1 MKKYTF
7 LAVFAV
13 FLMLT
18 VSVFAEENK
27 LIDFNTLV
35 DNNDG
40 ENKET
45 MIDFSD
51 VAGTRYTDEEKA
63 QMVTSLY
70 VPNWEV
76 HLTSSSRS
84 VENDSKSFVRAVTV
98 NQEASRFAGE
108 QVMGIRVHFPM
119 GNFNGYAFV
128 KPPFQIP
135 AYATSKFVED
145 AERGEQ
151 YTGYGVLKN
160 VGVVKQ
166 VRVWAYGMNYPMGLY
181 VTIRDENEV
190 KQSYFMGYLNFE
202 GWKELIWENPNYISD
217 VRNRAVKREP
227 LYPKSAPSVTI
238 DSIVIYRDA
247 MIEGGDFISYVK
259 DVTVVYDLAI
269 LEGVDV
275 DINHEQTW
283 GILEQREEQRRK
295 FELLRLGDQQ
305 VLRYLEEGK
314 MHKDSDTPADG
325 EADATP

>member
-13 FLMLT
+13 FFMLT

-35 DNNDG
+35 DNYQG
-40 ENKET
+40 ENQET
-45 MIDFSD
+45 LVDFSD
-51 VAGTRYTDEEKA
+51 IAGTRYTEAEKA
-63 QMVTSLY
+63 QMITSLY

-76 HLTSSSRS
+76 ELTSSSQS
-84 VENDSKSFVRAVTV
+84 VQNDAKSFVRPVTV
-98 NQEASRFAGE
+98 NAEASRFPNE

-128 KPPFQIP
+128 KPPFQVP
-135 AYATSKFVED
+135 AYATSKFVEN
-145 AERGEQ
+145 AERGDQ
-151 YTGYGVLKN
+151 FTGFGVLKN

-181 VTIRDENEV
+181 VTVRDENEV
-190 KQSYFMGYLNFE
+190 KQSYFLGYLNFE
-202 GWKELIWENPNYISD
+202 GWKEMVWENPNYIAD
-217 VRNRAVKREP
+217 VRNRQVKREP
-227 LYPKSAPSVTI
+227 LYPKSAPSLTI

-247 MIEGGDFISYVK
+247 MQEGGDFISYVK

-283 GILEQREEQRRK
+283 GILERREEERRK

-305 VLRYLEEGK
+305 VLRYLEESK
-314 MHKDSDTPADG
+314 MHKEAEAPA
-325 EADATP
+325 EDATTP

>member
-13 FLMLT
+13 FFMLT
-18 VSVFAEENK
+18 VAVFAEENK
-27 LIDFNTLV
+27 LIDFNTLI
-35 DNNDG
+35 DNYQG
-40 ENKET
+40 ENQET
-45 MIDFSD
+45 LIDFSD
-51 VAGTRYTDEEKA
+51 IAGTRYTDAEKA
-63 QMVTSLY
+63 QMITSLY

-76 HLTSSSRS
+76 QLTSSSRS
-84 VENDSKSFVRAVTV
+84 VENDTKSMVRSVTV
-98 NQEASRFAGE
+98 NGDATRFPNE
-108 QVMGIRVHFPM
+108 QVMGIRVHFPT
-119 GNFNGYAFV
+119 GNFNGYAFI
-128 KPPFQIP
+128 KPPFQVP
-135 AYATSKFVED
+135 AYATSKFVEN

-151 YTGYGVLKN
+151 FTGYGVLKN
-160 VGVVKQ
+160 VGVIKQ

-181 VTIRDENEV
+181 VTVRDENEV
-190 KQSYFMGYLNFE
+190 KHSYFMGYLNFE
-202 GWKELIWENPNYISD
+202 GWKELSWENPNYISD
-217 VRNRAVKREP
+217 VRNRQVKREP

-247 MIEGGDFISYVK
+247 MQEGGDFISYVK

-305 VLRYLEEGK
+305 VLRYLEQSK
-314 MHKDSDTPADG
+314 MHQEPEVPS
-325 EADATP
+325 DATTTP